1 MSGALAGASTG
12 QNPVEMIKSATIPSA
27 AKRPRMMTSA
37 LGGFKASPGPRNP
50 PGPRLWK
57 SPALTTPPALWG
69 GPLSGQRLATRPL
82 FRTVSKPFQL
92 HQVEVEVINVE
103 EKEDSVG
110 EVLLKIPSNITVV
123 RQKDE
128 VSCNT

>member
-1 MSGALAGASTG
+1 M
-12 QNPVEMIKSATIPSA
+12 
-27 AKRPRMMTSA
+27 
-37 LGGFKASPGPRNP
+37 
-50 PGPRLWK
+50 
-57 SPALTTPPALWG
+57 
-69 GPLSGQRLATRPL
+69 
-82 FRTVSKPFQL
+82 SKPFQL

-103 EKEDSVG
+103 EKEDSEG